1 MTALRLHLTPANAE
15 LAPELVKQIE
25 AGAAVEGL
33 LPSATDS
40 LLLPDL
46 EEAELDL
53 TTFTIRL
60 QTAVLER
67 RLQFADAET
76 ADDVFAKLLHR
87 THHILTLST
96 DRPDTLHLIRA
107 PLGVIAGILIAT
119 LTLALTVSAAADLT
133 SPPANPNEARAWLN
147 EWLRLLAKLD
157 WRWICGVGGGACAWA
172 QLALIRRWHR
182 PPTRLFLTRSE
193 SLRHI

>member
-76 ADDVFAKLLHR
+76 ADDVLPNFC
-87 THHILTLST
+87 
-96 DRPDTLHLIRA
+96 
-107 PLGVIAGILIAT
+107 IARIT
-119 LTLALTVSAAADLT
+119 Y
-133 SPPANPNEARAWLN
+133 
-147 EWLRLLAKLD
+147 
-157 WRWICGVGGGACAWA
+157 
-172 QLALIRRWHR
+172 
-182 PPTRLFLTRSE
+182 
-193 SLRHI
+193 